1 MSSFLTHVQDRLK
14 VCGPLTYKN
23 MFGGYGVYSG
33 SQIFAMVI
41 KDHLYFRVG
50 PSNQAEYEASGMAPF
65 SYSGKD
71 GKIVRVSYWEVPEEI
86 LEDDEDLI
94 FWFRKSLAEANKAAS
109 LKKKTPSKKKVS
121 RSIAQVAKRL
131 SPKKKAVKK
140 KTSKL
145 VSKKKTSKKPNA
157 KKAAK
162 KKVASKKKR
171 SR

>member
-1 MSSFLTHVQDRLK
+1 MSSFLMHVQDRLK

-23 MFGGYGVYSG
+23 MFGGFGVYSG

-50 PSNQAEYEASGMAPF
+50 PSNQAEYESSGMAPF

-86 LEDDEDLI
+86 LEDDEDLV
-94 FWFRKSLAEANKAAS
+94 FWFRKALAEANKAAS
-109 LKKKTPSKKKVS
+109 LKKKTPAKKKVS
-121 RSIAQVAKRL
+121 KSLSKVTKRL

-145 VSKKKTSKKPNA
+145 
-157 KKAAK
+157 
-162 KKVASKKKR
+162 ASKKKATKKAKR
-171 SR
+171 KVPAKKKKSR